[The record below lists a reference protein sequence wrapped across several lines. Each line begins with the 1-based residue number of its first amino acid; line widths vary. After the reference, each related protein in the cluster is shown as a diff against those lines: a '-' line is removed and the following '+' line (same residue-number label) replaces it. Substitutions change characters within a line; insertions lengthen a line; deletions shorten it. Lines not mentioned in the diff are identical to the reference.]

1 VWARFSAVR
10 RVVLILAA
18 LAAFAAGCGGGGD
31 YANKPRPATPIN
43 VTAAI
48 NEDEISISPKTFGA
62 GPIVMIVSNQSGKA
76 QTVTIQTE
84 ELGGSQPGL
93 KQSTDP
99 IEPRGTATLKVD
111 VREGQYAVSVK
122 GGGVEP
128 AAVEVGAP
136 RKSAQNDLLEP

>member
-1 VWARFSAVR
+1 
-10 RVVLILAA
+10 VLLIVAA
-18 LAAFAAGCGGGGD
+18 LAAFAAGCGGGAD

-48 NEDEISISPKTFGA
+48 DDKGISISPKTFGA

-76 QTVTIQTE
+76 QTVTLETD

-111 VREGQYAVSVK
+111 VREGDYSVSVK
-122 GGGVEP
+122 GNAIKP
-128 AAVEVGAP
+128 AAVTVGAK
-136 RKSAQNDLLEP
+136 RKSAQDQLLEP